1 MRSAKQLGKKSERRF
16 DRASVIM
23 FVDEKKNFFLAD
35 CLKSNVTKFA
45 AIWVQRSQTK
55 QIPCAW

>member
-1 MRSAKQLGKKSERRF
+1 MRSTKQLGKKSERRF

-35 CLKSNVTKFA
+35 CLKINVTKFA
-45 AIWVQRSQTK
+45 AI
-55 QIPCAW
+55 